1 MVVRL
6 GIIAI
11 RFDEK
16 SFFSTI
22 LGFTTEW
29 DYKQYKKYISQ
40 QIVNLSSTN
49 KIHLKCDCIDGS
61 IQNGLRQ
68 PILFSFV
75 LDKPSEYKVFCEPE
89 TIHYKKIK
97 KTLLNTITFYLE
109 DDDNE
114 EIDYNGEI
122 LTLTLQMI
130 KI

>member
-1 MVVRL
+1 MVVKN

-22 LGFTTEW
+22 LGFTPGC
-29 DYKQYKKYISQ
+29 DYKHYNNYISQ
-40 QIVNLSSTN
+40 KIVNLSSTN
-49 KIHLKCDCIDGS
+49 KIHLKCDCNDGS
-61 IQNGLRQ
+61 FQNGLRQ

-75 LDKPSEYKVFCEPE
+75 LDKPAGYKVFCEPE
-89 TIHYKKIK
+89 TIHYKKIN
-97 KTLLNTITFYLE
+97 KTVLNTLTFYLE

-114 EIDYNGEI
+114 EVNFNGET
-122 LTLTLQMI
+122 LTFTLQMI